1 MPRAQMSAWNSLET
15 VLRTHSEAVL
25 CEFLAHSEPSPVR
38 SKSAC
43 CLALGSGTRKTPRT
57 GVWHQEKRLA
67 LGSGTDVKSQAT
79 FSSGPDPSVRQ
90 QAQLVA
96 QKKFLTPLR
105 TSEK

>member
-43 CLALGSGTRKTPRT
+43 CLALGSGTRNPPRT
-57 GVWHQEKRLA
+57 GFWHKENASHWGLA
-67 LGSGTDVKSQAT
+67 LT
-79 FSSGPDPSVRQ
+79 
-90 QAQLVA
+90 
-96 QKKFLTPLR
+96 
-105 TSEK
+105 